1 MALKRIHMAGFG
13 GQGILLIGKLVAHAA
28 MLDDKEVTWMPAYGP
43 EMRGGTANCTV
54 CIDDE
59 PITSPVVDKCEVLIA
74 MNGPS
79 LEKFEHMLVPGGDL
93 FINTNLCPNPPKRTD
108 INVHY
113 VDSTKI
119 AEETFGSA
127 KAANMVML
135 GALTECMNEIGL
147 EDVISIMKHE
157 MEKKPQLIEINEK
170 AIRKG
175 AELARAQL

>member
-1 MALKRIHMAGFG
+1 MGLTRIHLAGFG
-13 GQGILLIGKLVAHAA
+13 GQGILLIGKLIAHAA

-135 GALTECMNEIGL
+135 GALLKVTGFSTVETMEEVFKETMTGSKAKFIPMNVQALNAWDE
-147 EDVISIMKHE
+147 
-157 MEKKPQLIEINEK
+157 
-170 AIRKG
+170 
-175 AELARAQL
+175 

>member
-135 GALTECMNEIGL
+135 GALLKVTGFSTVETMEEVFKETMTGSKAKFIPMNVQALNAWDE
-147 EDVISIMKHE
+147 
-157 MEKKPQLIEINEK
+157 
-170 AIRKG
+170 
-175 AELARAQL
+175 